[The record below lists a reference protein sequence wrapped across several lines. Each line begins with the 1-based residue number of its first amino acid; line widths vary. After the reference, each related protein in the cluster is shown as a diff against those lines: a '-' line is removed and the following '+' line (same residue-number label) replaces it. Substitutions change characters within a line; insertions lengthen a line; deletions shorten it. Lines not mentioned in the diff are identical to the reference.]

1 MKLGLCTDINSN
13 NFENIKAAAECGYS
27 YAELPA
33 KSIAK
38 LSHGGIKELKKKIN
52 SFGITAEAL
61 TATFRMSLNLW
72 AMTLI
77 LK

>member
-13 NFENIKAAAECGYS
+13 NFENIKVAAECGYS

-38 LSHGGIKELKKKIN
+38 LSHGGIKEPKKK
-52 SFGITAEAL
+52 
-61 TATFRMSLNLW
+61 
-72 AMTLI
+72 
-77 LK
+77 